1 MQRVILAQ
9 RKANGLVSGEALH
22 QMEAGKF
29 GVFSYLDT
37 LNASEAAAFARK
49 IERLGYSALW
59 FPETFGR
66 DPFVTAAHVLG
77 STARLHA
84 GAAIAVIWKR
94 EAAAMAGAART
105 VAEIYPERFVLGMG
119 VSGGPFM
126 KRHGLNYAKP
136 LSAMRE
142 YLTRMREAPY
152 YGPRPSAEPPVILA
166 ALRPKMLELAAR
178 ETMGTITALTPPD
191 AIAPIRAS
199 LGRDKW
205 IFAQQVVMLETDAA
219 RARAAA
225 RKFMHFY
232 LGSPTYHTHLRAVG
246 FGDGDFAGNGSDRL
260 IDAMVVW
267 GGERR
272 LRDCLEAHLQ
282 AGATQVVVSPL
293 SSDGGHRPDER
304 VLEAL
309 APG

>member
-1 MQRVILAQ
+1 M
-9 RKANGLVSGEALH
+9 KP
-22 QMEAGKF
+22 GKF

-37 LNASEAAAFARK
+37 LDAGEAAAFARK
-49 IERLGYSALW
+49 VERLGYSALW

-66 DPFVTAAHVLG
+66 DPFVTAAYVLG
-77 STARLHA
+77 STSRIHA
-84 GAAIAVIWKR
+84 GAAVAVIWKR
-94 EAAAMAGAART
+94 EATAMAGAART

-126 KRHGLNYAKP
+126 KRHGLNYTKP
-136 LSAMRE
+136 LTAMRE
-142 YLTRMREAPY
+142 YLTKMREAPY
-152 YGPRPSAEPPVILA
+152 YGPRPAVEPPVVLA

-178 ETMGTITALTPPD
+178 EAMGTITALTPPE
-191 AIAPIRAS
+191 AIAPIRAA
-199 LGRDKW
+199 LGADKW

-232 LGSPTYHTHLRAVG
+232 LGSPTYRSHLRAIG
-246 FGDGDFAGNGSDRL
+246 FGDSDLVADGSDRL
-260 IDAMVVW
+260 IDAMVAW

-272 LRDCLEAHLQ
+272 LRDYVEAHLK
-282 AGATQVVVSPL
+282 AGADQVVISPI
-293 SSDGGHRPDER
+293 SSAGGHRPDER
-304 VLEAL
+304 VLEVL